1 MNAISNNIIRQILL
15 ILFILVLGYVLFMEL
30 KFFLPS
36 FLGAYTL
43 YVIMRKYMFEME
55 AKYKWKKW
63 ICATI
68 LMVLSFLVIL
78 VPVFTLINLLIRK
91 LSSVFSESSNIL
103 QSLKNSV
110 ENIEKEYG
118 LKILT
123 AENINK
129 VAEWGAG
136 TVPQIVGAT
145 FNSILSVVIMYF
157 ILYFMLT
164 EARKMEA
171 AFNEWIPLKDE
182 NILVLRRDMNKLVLS
197 NAIGIPL
204 IAISQGIVGLIGYI
218 IIGVPEPLFWF
229 VITCIAGMLPVVGAA
244 LAYVPLGI
252 LTITGG
258 ETAKGIILL
267 IFGFGVIGTVD
278 NVFRFW
284 LQKKLGDVHPLITIF
299 GVIIG
304 VSLFGFIG
312 LIFGPILIA
321 LFLLMIKLYAS
332 EFGQKKS
339 SKNNPIE
346 PVRHNPS

>member
-1 MNAISNNIIRQILL
+1 MNVISNNIIRQILL
-15 ILFILVLGYVLFMEL
+15 LLFIIVLGYILFLEL
-30 KFFLPS
+30 KFFLPA

-43 YVIMRKYMFEME
+43 YVLMRKYMFDMQ
-55 AKYKWKKW
+55 AKYKWKKG
-63 ICATI
+63 ICAAI
-68 LMVLSFLVIL
+68 LMALSFLVIL
-78 VPVFTLINLLIRK
+78 VPVFTLTNLLIKK
-91 LSSVFSESSNIL
+91 LSSAFSESSNFLAAIR
-103 QSLKNSV
+103 NFV
-110 ENIEKEYG
+110 ERIEAEYG
-118 LKILT
+118 IKILT
-123 AENINK
+123 SENLNK
-129 VAEWGAG
+129 AAEWGAG

-145 FNSILSVVIMYF
+145 FNTILSLVIMYF

-204 IAISQGIVGLIGYI
+204 IAISQGLVGLVGYI

-244 LAYVPLGI
+244 LAYVPLGL
-252 LTITGG
+252 LTLAGG
-258 ETAKGIILL
+258 ETAKGIIVLV
-267 IFGFGVIGTVD
+267 FGFAVIGTVD
-278 NVFRFW
+278 NLFRLW

-304 VSLFGFIG
+304 VNLFGFIG

-332 EFGQKKS
+332 EFGQKRA
-339 SKNNPIE
+339 SKPNPID
-346 PVRHNPS
+346 PVK